1 MILDSDLLSIQ
12 QAREIAKKAKAA
24 QQEYQ
29 FFDQKQVDKIVEAM
43 AKAGYEA
50 SEKLAKMAL
59 ILCYR
64 AAQAKELPSWP
75 DKPVLKRRPTAKSRR
90 S

>member
-12 QAREIAKKAKAA
+12 QAREIAKRAKAA

-50 SEKLAKMAL
+50 SEKLAKMAAGSM
-59 ILCYR
+59 R
-64 AAQAKELPSWP
+64 SWLPG
-75 DKPVLKRRPTAKSRR
+75 
-90 S
+90 